1 MSVFTSTYAL
11 VLDELIVATVRASNA
26 NGPSAASPAN
36 VAGATAKSVPT
47 TAPALSRGA
56 ATSDTQVVLTWTGLT
71 VDADTGSSAI
81 INYKLYY
88 DNGDGAAT
96 TFSLLGSTGGATS
109 FTQNSGAGGIVA
121 GVTYRY

>member
-1 MSVFTSTYAL
+1 MSVFTTTYGLLLDAL
-11 VLDELIVATVRASNA
+11 IEVQVAATNA
-26 NGPSAASPAN
+26 NGMSAYNTIN

-56 ATSDTQVVLTWTGLT
+56 TTSDTQVVLTWTDLT
-71 VDADTGSSAI
+71 LAADTGSSVI
-81 INYKLYY
+81 TNYKVYF

-96 TFSLLGSTGGATS
+96 TFTLLGSTGGATT

-121 GVTYRY
+121 GTVYRY